1 MAQQHTKESVQNP
14 TPPKELL
21 RIDVR
26 EKYRDGFFREW
37 EGENIH
43 SFHRFTPAPD
53 PGAVRMTFIRSIDT
67 ANPMARVI
75 ESTDGGENW
84 AEIPGW
90 HPPAILGIY
99 EHKGRR
105 MAILGGTRVSVSDDG
120 IAWTDIKVPNAEIT
134 QYEELSVP
142 NTFSAIK
149 MVTGHRAG
157 RIVMVASYFTG
168 EEGPDCEI
176 VSSTYS
182 DNWGVTWHGSRL
194 FAPPPPLP
202 HIAEGFGEP
211 SVVEMPSG
219 WLWMVFR
226 TEYGE
231 LWQTMSRDGG
241 MNWVKATPS
250 GFVSPIANCATM
262 REPTTGATVLCWN
275 AAQPGTD
282 TDFHK
287 HGLYR
292 PRNNLCFAVSHD
304 NTRTWTEPVVIDA
317 GEAQYPTIHFA
328 AGRMFIM
335 YQNSP
340 SMEADWGDMG
350 LTVVAYDTKEILQ
363 LPAWTHE
370 TIKPWIDRGLI
381 RHWRASA
388 CQINRQTIS

>member
-1 MAQQHTKESVQNP
+1 MARKHNTGPARNASP
-14 TPPKELL
+14 TELL

-26 EKYRDGFFREW
+26 EKYRDGFFHEW
-37 EGENIH
+37 EGMNIH
-43 SFHRFTPAPD
+43 AMHRFTPAPD
-53 PGAVRMTFIRSIDT
+53 PGAVRMTFIRPVGASR
-67 ANPMARVI
+67 PVARVI
-75 ESTDGGENW
+75 ESTDGGGNW
-84 AEIPGW
+84 AELPGW
-90 HPPAILGIY
+90 HPPASYGIY
-99 EHKGRR
+99 EHRGRR
-105 MAILGGTRVSVSDDG
+105 MAILGGGDVYVSDDG
-120 IAWTDIKVPNAEIT
+120 NAWSHRKVVNSENS
-134 QYEELSVP
+134 QYEELSRP
-142 NTFSAIK
+142 NMFSAIK
-149 MVTGHRAG
+149 MVTGHHAG

-168 EEGPDCEI
+168 QEGPDCEI

-182 DNWGVTWHGSRL
+182 DDWGVTWKNSRL
-194 FAPPPPLP
+194 FGPPIPLP

-219 WLWMVFR
+219 WLWMIFR

-241 MNWVKATPS
+241 DSWVKATPS

-262 REPTTGATVLCWN
+262 REPTTGATVLAWN
-275 AAQPGTD
+275 AAQPGID
-282 TDFHK
+282 IDFHK

-304 NTRTWTEPVVIDA
+304 NTRTWTVPVVVDA

-335 YQNSP
+335 YQDSR
-340 SMEADWGDMG
+340 SMEADWDEMG
-350 LTVVAYDTKEILQ
+350 LTLVAYDTEEILQ
-363 LPAWTHE
+363 LPAWTKE

-388 CQINRQTIS
+388 CQTNRQTIS

>member
-1 MAQQHTKESVQNP
+1 MARKNTTGPVKKT
-14 TPPKELL
+14 TPPTELL
-21 RIDVR
+21 RIDIR
-26 EKYRDGFFREW
+26 EKYRDGFFHEW
-37 EGENIH
+37 EGVNLH

-53 PGAVRMTFIRSIDT
+53 PGAVRMTFIRPGDQLR
-67 ANPMARVI
+67 PVARVI
-75 ESTDGGENW
+75 ESVDGGENW
-84 AEIPGW
+84 EEIPGW
-90 HPPAILGIY
+90 HPPAGLGIY
-99 EHKGRR
+99 EHKGHR
-105 MAILGGTRVSVSDDG
+105 MAVGGGCGVYVTDDG
-120 IAWTDIKVPNAEIT
+120 NDWKYRAVINADT
-134 QYEELSVP
+134 SQYEELSMP
-142 NTFSAIK
+142 NTFCAIK
-149 MVTGHRAG
+149 MVKGHWAG

-168 EEGPDCEI
+168 QEGPDCEI

-182 DNWGVTWHGSRL
+182 DDWGSTWYGSRL
-194 FAPPPPLP
+194 FGPPPPLP

-241 MNWVKATPS
+241 ETWVKATPS

-262 REPTTGATVLCWN
+262 KEPTTGATVLAWN

-304 NTRTWTEPVVIDA
+304 NTRTWTEPVVVDA

-328 AGRMFIM
+328 AGWMFIM
-335 YQNSP
+335 YQ
-340 SMEADWGDMG
+340 
-350 LTVVAYDTKEILQ
+350 Q
-363 LPAWTHE
+363 
-370 TIKPWIDRGLI
+370 
-381 RHWRASA
+381 
-388 CQINRQTIS
+388 